1 MEDQSFLLKGALET
15 VLGQM
20 KATARGN
27 VAAFCPFCQH
37 RKRKLEINLNESS
50 PYFGSWQC
58 WVCGEKGRSIRSLL
72 KHLNISREEMDQV
85 LQYVP
90 RRQGEAEEYIAPAVR
105 LPEEFQLLAEA
116 EPNSFEARRVR
127 NYLYSR
133 GLTDHDFI
141 RYNIGYCTKGKYKDR
156 VIIPS
161 YSESNALNYFIAR
174 SLRDDVFLKYMNPDV
189 PKDSIIFGENLVNWN
204 QPVILC
210 EGVFDMLALRRNT
223 VALLGK
229 IISSALMKKLIES
242 SLQDVYVCL
251 DRDALKAAIGNCETL
266 MNTGKHVYLVK
277 PPKKDP
283 SESGFRAMVE
293 TLQETEELTFE
304 DLISYKLN
312 LI

>member
-1 MEDQSFLLKGALET
+1 MDTNDSFLLKGALENI
-15 VLGQM
+15 LGTM
-20 KATARGN
+20 KPTARGN
-27 VAAFCPFCQH
+27 FAAFCPMCHH

-50 PYFGSWQC
+50 PYFGSYQC

-90 RRQGEAEEYIAPAVR
+90 KRLGEVEDYVAPTIK

-161 YSESNALNYFIAR
+161 YSENNALNYFIAR
-174 SLRDDVFLKYMNPDV
+174 SLRDDAFLKYINPDV

-242 SLQDVYVCL
+242 PLQDVYVCL
-251 DRDALKAAIGNCETL
+251 DQDALKAAIGNCETL
-266 MNTGKHVYLVK
+266 MNVGKHVYLVK

-304 DLISYKLN
+304 DLIS
-312 LI
+312 

>member
-1 MEDQSFLLKGALET
+1 MEDQSFLILGALEN
-15 VLGQM
+15 VLG
-20 KATARGN
+20 KGRKTARGN
-27 VAAFCPFCQH
+27 VSFKCPFCSH
-37 RKRKLEINLNESS
+37 RKNKLEINLNESS

-90 RRQGEAEEYIAPAVR
+90 KRLGEVEDYVAPTIK

-174 SLRDDVFLKYMNPDV
+174 SLRDDAFLKYTNPEAH
-189 PKDSIIFGENLVNWN
+189 KDSIIFGENLVNWN

-210 EGVFDMLALRRNT
+210 EGVFDAIACKRNS
-223 VALLGK
+223 VPLLGK
-229 IISSALMKKLIES
+229 VISSALMKKLIES
-242 SLQDVYVCL
+242 PLQDVYICL
-251 DRDALKAAIGNCETL
+251 DQDALKAAIKNCEIL
-266 MNTGKHVYLVK
+266 MNAGKHVYLVK

-283 SESGFRAMVE
+283 SESGFEAMVKV
-293 TLQETEELTFE
+293 LQETEELTFE
-304 DLISYKLN
+304 DLISYKLG